1 MIGLFDST
9 YDCVD
14 ASCENATLLII
25 LYPQLWLRF
34 GLLCGFSSAIAL
46 ENFGLHEINALR
58 FGGKLEQVS
67 DIA

>member
-1 MIGLFDST
+1 MFDTT
-9 YDCVD
+9 YDRVD

-25 LYPQLWLRF
+25 LYPQLWFRF
-34 GLLCGFSSAIAL
+34 RLLCGFGIVAF
-46 ENFGLHEINALR
+46 EHFGLHEINALR

>member
-9 YDCVD
+9 YDRVD
-14 ASCENATLLII
+14 ASCENSTLLII
-25 LYPQLWLRF
+25 LYPQLWFCL
-34 GLLCGFSSAIAL
+34 GLLCGVGSVVAL
-46 ENFGLHEINALR
+46 EHFGLHEIDALR